1 MIISMLCSDPTNT
14 GNSNRRNDNNSGRC
28 VLILHG
34 QWKWSIYI
42 YWSPWYQMKV
52 VRMIT
57 MIIDND
63 WATVEKWISQEIL
76 LRGKGSIISRAG
88 FKSTSWLLK
97 FCTTHHIMYVL
108 SCSPRRFYI
117 QQQKRPRRQ
126 FQYGRR
132 GRRFID
138 PSKIRFQQSDEQ
150 RHKMTFASWFCQT
163 FVFSCQVLS
172 EENKKANPSLFF
184 HFLRPNEVLNFV
196 WKSNENE
203 SFDLLGLSWTK
214 MVKDAIFFISFSFEI
229 FHSWKHSF

>member
-1 MIISMLCSDPTNT
+1 MIGQLLQNEYL
-14 GNSNRRNDNNSGRC
+14 RKYYSGGRGRSFLEQ
-28 VLILHG
+28 VSKAHHD
-34 QWKWSIYI
+34 
-42 YWSPWYQMKV
+42 YWSSVQH
-52 VRMIT
+52 T
-57 MIIDND
+57 
-63 WATVEKWISQEIL
+63 IL
-76 LRGKGSIISRAG
+76 
-88 FKSTSWLLK
+88 
-97 FCTTHHIMYVL
+97 CM

-132 GRRFID
+132 GRRFLD
-138 PSKIRFQQSDEQ
+138 PSKIRFQQLDEQ

-172 EENKKANPSLFF
+172 EENKKANPNLFF